1 MLIDKQFKINLIL
14 CRMTGK
20 NYELEWIKE
29 GHRNYP
35 LIARSPPFTALQI
48 LADYASRRA
57 SLENIILP
65 HPYDTRRIKTLDDE
79 IDSNPII
86 TKDPVIKK
94 QNFH

>member
-1 MLIDKQFKINLIL
+1 MNLIL

-20 NYELEWIKE
+20 NFELEWIKE

-65 HPYDTRRIKTLDDE
+65 HPFDTRRTKTLDDE
-79 IDSNPII
+79 TDSNPII

-94 QNFH
+94 AKLSLTIVC